1 MTGKTMRLRKAA
13 VTAIALAGVLGPMA
27 VVAQT
32 GILKS
37 LANKPWP
44 APVTMTEPE
53 KAPIL
58 TPAEALKTFTMPP
71 GYHLELVASEPL
83 IKDPILMEF
92 DADGR
97 LWVMEMPAYAYN
109 EKMEDSQE
117 PMNNLVILEDT
128 NNDGVFDKRTVFMDK
143 LILPRAF
150 KILDKGC
157 ALVGEPPNLW
167 KACDTNGD
175 LKSDTKELIDKTFGT
190 QGIVEHGANGLFWGM
205 DNTIYVSEHTWDADF
220 DSATGKFSIKP
231 SLRRGQWG
239 VTQDNGGRIY
249 RNVNTDP
256 LFVDYVAPKYYVRNP
271 NLVRTEGLYQ
281 NLVKQESTNIW
292 PIHQTFGINRG
303 YRKDIFREDGT
314 STYYGGVSSPWIYRG
329 QALPKEVQ
337 NQPFVVDGPTNI
349 VHLLKLNNDN
359 GKLSAEDYYKKG
371 EFLASTDIRF
381 RPVVVGGGPD
391 GTLYVLDMYRGVSQ
405 DGPIQTDYLRDY
417 SIKRNLAEGRNL
429 GRLYRVVHDG
439 MKTDGKPSMSKET
452 PVQLVGRLSH
462 PNGWWRDVAQQLLVQ
477 RNDKSA
483 VPALETLAKT
493 SPMAVARLHALW
505 TLNGMKSLSP
515 ALVTAALSD
524 PSPDVRAAALRMSE
538 QWLPTSAP
546 MQAAVIKL
554 SDDQSWFVRRQLAA
568 TLGELPANARLTP
581 IVNMLRKYGN
591 DTITV
596 DAALSGLPNQEG
608 EALAMLLKTPG
619 TPSDPISMLAGAA
632 SKGRDPTT
640 VQNLLNLAADASLPS
655 QVRVAVLEGVTVG
668 LRTSGGGGGGGGGV
682 AGGRAGGGV
691 PGLNRARAAQGF
703 PIAAP
708 PATLLALASAKN
720 EMSASAQ
727 STLELLAWPGKPEA
741 PAVAALTADDQ
752 KRFDA
757 GKKMFDE
764 TCAACHQADGTG
776 IERVGA
782 PLKGSKWVNGASDPL
797 IRILVNG
804 KEGAIGVMP
813 PLGAGMSDDELAGV
827 LTYIRRS
834 FGNSAPPVVPAEV
847 KETRQAYSHR
857 DTPWTEAELGVRRN

>member
-1 MTGKTMRLRKAA
+1 MRLRNAA
-13 VTAIALAGVLGPMA
+13 VIAIALAGVLGPM
-27 VVAQT
+27 VVLAQS
-32 GILKS
+32 GVLKS
-37 LANKPWP
+37 IANKPWP
-44 APVTMTEPE
+44 AAVKTDEPE

-58 TPAEALKTFTMPP
+58 GPADALKTFTMPP
-71 GYHLELVASEPL
+71 GYHLELAAAEPL

-97 LWVMEMPAYAYN
+97 LWVMEMHGFSVN
-109 EKMEDSQE
+109 EKMENSFE
-117 PMNNLVILEDT
+117 PINDLVILEDT
-128 NNDGVFDKRTVFMDK
+128 NNDGAFDKRTVFMDK
-143 LILPRAF
+143 LIMPRAF

-175 LKSDTKELIDKTFGT
+175 GQSDTKELIDKTFAT
-190 QGIVEHGANGLFWGM
+190 QGVVEHGANGLFWGM
-205 DNTIYVSEHTWDADF
+205 DNTLYVSEHTWDVDF
-220 DSATGKFSIKP
+220 DSATGKFTTKP

-281 NLVKQESTNIW
+281 NLVSQEATNIW
-292 PIHQTFGINRG
+292 PIHPTFGINRG

-314 STYYGGVSSPWIYRG
+314 STYYGGVSSPLIYRG
-329 QALPKEVQ
+329 QALPKELE

-349 VHLLKLNNDN
+349 VHALNMKNDN
-359 GKLSAEDYYKKG
+359 GKLAAEDYYKKG
-371 EFLASTDIRF
+371 EFLASTDVRF
-381 RPVVVGGGPD
+381 RPVVISGGPD
-391 GTLYVLDMYRGVSQ
+391 GTLYVLDMYRGISQ

-417 SIKRNLAEGRNL
+417 NAKHGLATGIGY

-439 MKTDGKPSMSKET
+439 MKTDPKPSMSKET

-462 PNGWWRDVAQQLLVQ
+462 ANGWWRDTAQQLLVQ

-483 VPALETLAKT
+483 VPALESLAKT

-505 TLNGMKSLSP
+505 TLSGMKALSP
-515 ALVTAALSD
+515 ALVTASLSD
-524 PSPDVRAAALRMSE
+524 ASPDVRAAALRMSE

-546 MQAAVIKL
+546 MRAAVVKL
-554 SDDQSWFVRRQLAA
+554 IDDQNWFVRRQLAA
-568 TLGELPANARLTP
+568 TLGEFPANARLTP
-581 IVNMLRKYGN
+581 IVAMLQKYGA

-608 EALAMLLKTPG
+608 EALALLLKTPG
-619 TPSDPISMLAGAA
+619 VPADPISMLAGAA

-640 VQNLLNLAADASLPS
+640 VQNLLNLAADANLPTPA
-655 QVRVAVLEGVTVG
+655 RVAVLDGVTVG
-668 LRTSGGGGGGGGGV
+668 LRTSGGGGGGAGV

-691 PGLNRARAAQGF
+691 PGLARVRAAQGF

-708 PATLLALASAKN
+708 PAALLALASAKN

-727 STLELLAWPGKPEA
+727 STLDLLAWPGKPEA
-741 PAVAALTADDQ
+741 PVVAALSADDQ

-757 GKKMFDE
+757 GKRFYEE

-776 IERVGA
+776 VERVGA
-782 PLKGSKWVNGASDPL
+782 PLKGSKWVIGASDPL

-813 PLGAGMSDDELAGV
+813 PLGAGLSDDELAGV
-827 LTYIRRS
+827 LTYIRRA
-834 FGNSAPPVVPAEV
+834 FGNTAPPVVPPEV

-857 DTPWTEAELGVRRN
+857 ETPWTEAELAARRN

>member
-1 MTGKTMRLRKAA
+1 MRLRSAA
-13 VTAIALAGVLGPMA
+13 VIAIAMAGVIGPMA

-44 APVTMTEPE
+44 APVVAEGMDA
-53 KAPIL
+53 APIL
-58 TPAEALKTFTMPP
+58 SPAEALKTFTMPP
-71 GYHLELVASEPL
+71 GYHLELVAAEPL

-97 LWVMEMPAYAYN
+97 LWVMEMHGFAYN
-109 EKMEDSQE
+109 EKMENSFE
-117 PMNNLVILEDT
+117 PINDLVILEDT

-143 LILPRAF
+143 LIMPRAF
-150 KILDKGC
+150 KILDKNC

-167 KACDTNGD
+167 KACDTTGD
-175 LKSDTKELIDKTFGT
+175 LKSDSKELIANTFGT
-190 QGIVEHGANGLFWGM
+190 LGIVEHGASGLYWGM
-205 DNTIYVSEHTWDADF
+205 DNTIVVSEHNWNVDF
-220 DSATGKFSIKP
+220 DSATGKFTTTP

-239 VTQDNGGRIY
+239 VTQDDGGRIY

-256 LFVDYVAPKYYVRNP
+256 LLVDYVAPKYYVRNP

-281 NLVKQESTNIW
+281 NLVSQEATNIW
-292 PIHQTFGINRG
+292 PIHPTNGINRG
-303 YRKDIFREDGT
+303 YRKDIFRPDGT
-314 STYYGGVSSPWIYRG
+314 STYYGGVSSPHMYRG

-359 GKLSAEDYYKKG
+359 GKLAAEDFYKKG

-381 RPVVVGGGPD
+381 RPVVVSGGPD

-417 SIKRNLAEGRNL
+417 SIKRNLPAGINM

-439 MKTDGKPSMSKET
+439 MKTDAKPSMSKET
-452 PVQLVGRLSH
+452 PAQLVGHLSH
-462 PNGWWRDVAQQLLVQ
+462 ANGWWRDTAQQLLVQ
-477 RNDKSA
+477 RNDKSV
-483 VPALETLAKT
+483 VPALENLAKT
-493 SPMAVARLHALW
+493 SPQAVTRLHALW
-505 TLNGMKSLSP
+505 TLSGMKSLSP
-515 ALVTAALSD
+515 ALVTAALND
-524 PSPDVRAAALRMSE
+524 ASPDVRAGALRMSE

-546 MQAAVIKL
+546 MRAAVLKL
-554 SDDQSWFVRRQLAA
+554 IDDQNWFVRRQLAA
-568 TLGELPANARLTP
+568 TLGEFPADARVTP
-581 IVNMLRKYGN
+581 IVDVLRKYGT

-608 EALAMLLKTPG
+608 EALALLLKTPG

-640 VQNLLNLAADASLPS
+640 VQNLLNLAADAKQPTPA
-655 QVRVAVLEGVTVG
+655 RVAIMEGVAVG
-668 LRTSGGGGGGGGGV
+668 LRTSGGGAGGGGGV

-691 PGLNRARAAQGF
+691 PGLNRARAVTGF

-708 PATLLALASAKN
+708 PTALQAMVAAKN
-720 EMSASAQ
+720 ELSPSATAM
-727 STLELLAWPGKPEA
+727 LDLLAWPGKPEA
-741 PAVAALTADDQ
+741 PAVAALSADDQ
-752 KRFDA
+752 KRFGA
-757 GKKMFDE
+757 GRKFYDE

-804 KEGAIGVMP
+804 KEGALGVMP
-813 PLGAGMSDDELAGV
+813 PLGAGLSDDELAGL

-834 FGNSAPPVVPAEV
+834 FGNTAPPVVPAEV

-857 DTPWTEAELGVRRN
+857 DTPWTEAELAIRRN